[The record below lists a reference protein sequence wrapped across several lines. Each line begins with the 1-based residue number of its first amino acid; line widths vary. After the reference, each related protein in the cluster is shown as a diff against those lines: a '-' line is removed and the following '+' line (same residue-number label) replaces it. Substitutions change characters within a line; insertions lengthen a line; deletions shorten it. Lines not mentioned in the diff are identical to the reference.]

1 MTNKRNKMVYTF
13 LTLNTD
19 SLGVA
24 RVTLNRP
31 DVHNAFDDKLIAEL
45 TQVFGELDKNKN
57 VRLAVLSGNGKSFC
71 AGGDLNWMRKMK
83 DYSRAENIED
93 SGRLEAMFATI
104 AGFSKPLIGV
114 VHGNALGGGSGLT
127 SVCDFVVASDDA
139 KFGFTE
145 ARIGIAPS
153 VISPYVIEKVGI
165 SYARAYFLSGMQ
177 FGASVAK
184 DMGLVHRVV
193 TRDALPA
200 AAEEVIGEFLKAAP
214 AAAQRSKALIRRIVD
229 ISRDKNA
236 HDAIRKF
243 TIETIADLRVSDE
256 GQEGMDAVLGK
267 RKPKWVA

>member
-1 MTNKRNKMVYTF
+1 MADYAL
-13 LTLNTD
+13 LTLSID
-19 SLGVA
+19 ARGVA
-24 RVTLNRP
+24 FVTLNRP
-31 DVHNAFDDKLIAEL
+31 EVHNAFDDRLIAEL
-45 TQVFGELDKNKN
+45 TQVFAELDSNGN

-83 DYSRAENIED
+83 NYSRKENIDD
-93 SGRLEAMFATI
+93 STRLEAMFARV

-127 SVCDFVVASDDA
+127 AVCDYVVASDDA
-139 KFGFTE
+139 TFGFTE

-165 SYARAYFLSGMQ
+165 SYARAYFLSGMP
-177 FGASVAK
+177 FSAAVAK
-184 DMGLVHRVV
+184 DMALVHRVV
-193 TRDALPA
+193 SRENLQSA
-200 AAEEVIGEFLKAAP
+200 AQEVIGEFLKAAP
-214 AAAQRSKALIRRIVD
+214 AAACRSKALIGRIVAL
-229 ISRDKNA
+229 SRDTKA
-236 HDAIRKF
+236 RDAIREF